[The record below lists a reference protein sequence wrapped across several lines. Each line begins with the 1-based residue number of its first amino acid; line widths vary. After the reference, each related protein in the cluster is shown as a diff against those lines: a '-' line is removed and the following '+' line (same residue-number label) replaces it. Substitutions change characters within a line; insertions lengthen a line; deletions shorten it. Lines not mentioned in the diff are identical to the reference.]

1 MCIIY
6 FVTLYPHKTILLIYK
21 IEFYSGIYL
30 VNNIKSVQLY
40 IVRMSEPELTY
51 QLETHDGGAKVQ
63 NTERKLYGV
72 YTKSVMENKVVLAIT
87 EIGKTLKQNLEMKI
101 VKKISGKC
109 INEGY
114 IQPKSINIIK
124 YSAGIVSNNY
134 VEFCVLFE
142 CMCCLPVEGME
153 MECKCKTI
161 TKAGIHAQV
170 IDGDGNIPVTVFVAR
185 DHHHLDNRLNTIKED
200 TMIRVRVI
208 GVRYELNDPYI
219 CVIAKWIEH
228 TNKK

>member
-1 MCIIY
+1 M
-6 FVTLYPHKTILLIYK
+6 
-21 IEFYSGIYL
+21 
-30 VNNIKSVQLY
+30 SVDAPL
-40 IVRMSEPELTY
+40 ELTY
-51 QLETHDGGAKVQ
+51 EGGVAVQ

-72 YTKSVMENKVVLAIT
+72 YMKSILETKVVLAIT
-87 EIGKTLKQNLEMKI
+87 EIGKTLKQNLEAKI

-114 IQPKSINIIK
+114 IQPKSIHIIK
-124 YSAGIVSNNY
+124 YSAGVVSNNY
-134 VEFCVLFE
+134 VEFCVLFD

-153 MECKCKTI
+153 IECKCKTI

-185 DHHHLDNRLNTIKED
+185 DHHHLDNRFNAIKED
-200 TMIRVRVI
+200 ATIRVRVI

-219 CVIAKWIEH
+219 CVIAKWIEPADAH
-228 TNKK
+228 SKPPIKIHK

>member
-1 MCIIY
+1 
-6 FVTLYPHKTILLIYK
+6 
-21 IEFYSGIYL
+21 
-30 VNNIKSVQLY
+30 
-40 IVRMSEPELTY
+40 MSEI
-51 QLETHDGGAKVQ
+51 LETQPMNPVDSVDSENRDVEMENVYYDGGATTQ
-63 NTERKLYGV
+63 ERKLYGV
-72 YTKSVMENKVVLAIT
+72 YMKSILETKVILNII
-87 EIGKTLKQNLEMKI
+87 EIGKTLKQNLETKI
-101 VKKISGKC
+101 IKKISGKC

-114 IQPKSINIIK
+114 IQPKSVSVIK
-124 YSAGIVSNNY
+124 YSSGLVSNNY

-170 IDGDGNIPVTVFVAR
+170 IDSDGNIPVTVFVAR
-185 DHHHLDNRLNTIKED
+185 DHHHLDNRFNNIKED

-219 CVIAKWIEH
+219 CVIAKWIEPPH
-228 TNKK
+228 SNPPIKIHKEK